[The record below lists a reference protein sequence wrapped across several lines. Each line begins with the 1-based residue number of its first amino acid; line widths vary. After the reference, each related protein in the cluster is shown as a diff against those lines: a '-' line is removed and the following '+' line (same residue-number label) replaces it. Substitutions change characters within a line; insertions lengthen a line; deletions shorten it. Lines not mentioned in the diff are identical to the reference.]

1 MFSIK
6 SECLRLGFHLKIN
19 EAPQD
24 TTVLL
29 SNPKSDRIMLI
40 MFASNIF
47 GDALIKAYLVNRP
60 KYEWALAEG
69 FSLDQMMALVEEK
82 VFIEVDPSKVATYL
96 I

>member
-1 MFSIK
+1 MFGVK
-6 SECLRLGFHLKIN
+6 SECLRLGFYLKIN

-29 SNPKSDRIMLI
+29 SNPKSDRVMLV

-47 GDALIKAYLVNRP
+47 GDVLIRAYLVNRP

-69 FSLDQMMALVEEK
+69 FSLDQMIALVEEK
-82 VFIEVDPSKVATYL
+82 VFIEVDSSKVATYL